1 MYIYMCRPPMGPKL
15 GLLRWWN
22 DGLRSPHQR
31 RGVQCRDMHQSPC
44 VWRQF
49 WPGQGLKTS
58 VENRLK
64 EDSKMGMDQYQGY
77 KVLTHCQMIVEVVPK
92 NYPSKKL
99 ESISVYQYHVESLW
113 KNTCS
118 SVFLLKWRI
127 KLLWLVRPLKLA
139 TVSSC
144 EGRFFYVAQLGKPRL
159 RRGGV
164 ERWPVRLEKI
174 HGFHHGFHCGRHEL
188 FHPVLRGH
196 QGL

>member
-1 MYIYMCRPPMGPKL
+1 MGPKL

-58 VENRLK
+58 VENKLK

-113 KNTCS
+113 NIFVVPS
-118 SVFLLKWRI
+118 
-127 KLLWLVRPLKLA
+127 
-139 TVSSC
+139 
-144 EGRFFYVAQLGKPRL
+144 FFEVTHQIAVASEALEIGDGQQL
-159 RRGGV
+159 RR
-164 ERWPVRLEKI
+164 PVLLRSAAGQTQAEALGSWTVAGEIRKDTWI
-174 HGFHHGFHCGRHEL
+174 SSWISLWTHEL

-196 QGL
+196 QG